1 MVVTYASLRAACGR
15 PDEDPK
21 QFVDYV
27 KAALTRLVALRAI
40 VKFEFAKC
48 PYAKKPGVLVTKKN
62 NRGQLKKMAA

>member
-1 MVVTYASLRAACGR
+1 MVMTYAALREACGR

-27 KAALTRLVALRAI
+27 KAALTRLIAVGAI

-48 PYAKKPGVLVTKKN
+48 PHAKKPGVLVTRKSRQK
-62 NRGQLKKMAA
+62 LKK